1 MSNPPPPYPPSSSSS
16 SSSSPSTST
25 SSQQPNGPS
34 MIPSKFGLPY
44 KKSPEKVYTGPT
56 PDQLSEPRTRS
67 QAEKYFAR
75 VANENVLPTRAN
87 KLLGVGGWVLGGF
100 ACFYMALFADF
111 GEREHVFSPVRRQ
124 YISLKQSFFTLSPSE
139 RAMMGIDQRHRQNQL
154 GNSSEFVEND
164 GKPS

>member
-1 MSNPPPPYPPSSSSS
+1 MSDQIPSSSSS
-16 SSSSPSTST
+16 SSNAGPSK
-25 SSQQPNGPS
+25 PS
-34 MIPSKFGLPY
+34 MISSTFTIPL
-44 KKSPEKVYTGPT
+44 KKSAEKVYTGPS
-56 PDQLSEPRTRS
+56 PDQLSAPRTRS

-124 YISLKQSFFTLSPSE
+124 YASLKQSFFTLSPSE
-139 RAMMGIDQRHRQNQL
+139 RQMMGINDVR
-154 GNSSEFVEND
+154 ENEAR
-164 GKPS
+164 PS